1 MIYNIVI
8 KHCKLWYRGCVL
20 LDIVSVRR
28 IVRSKHLRDE
38 TEAREQKREKK
49 RRNRRRS
56 MADDE
61 SSFIKITTTSANLYI
76 RCGFCWKCAYITIC
90 EFGDLSRRANIINT
104 MVHVYVCVWRVFE
117 LRELYKYYT
126 LRFHLNKDYKLRAHR
141 QERERKREAE
151 STLHTRI
158 YVCVCAVYVHRN
170 LYSTLKFYKNFQF
183 YGHSALSSSALVAS
197 SGR

>member
-28 IVRSKHLRDE
+28 IVRGKHLRDE

-49 RRNRRRS
+49 TRKRRRS

-90 EFGDLSRRANIINT
+90 EFGDLSQRANIINT

-141 QERERKREAE
+141 QERERERERQSPHCTHAYMCACVQYICIE
-151 STLHTRI
+151 I
-158 YVCVCAVYVHRN
+158 YIPRLN
-170 LYSTLKFYKNFQF
+170 SIRTFNFTVI
-183 YGHSALSSSALVAS
+183 ALSHHQLS
-197 SGR
+197 